1 VKFSKYPLSREI
13 KDNIEKLGWRKPTD
27 IQYRCISVVMRGDDV
42 LAIAQTGTGKTAAFA
57 IPVIHGLQKGK
68 IPGRRDGIRC
78 LVMVPTREL
87 AIQLA
92 DVFKSLAKKTKVKV
106 FALYGGVDQDK
117 QIKKLQDGVDILI
130 STPGRMFDLI
140 SQGYL
145 RTNRIHTLIL
155 DEADHMLAL
164 GLKNQASL
172 KILKKSIGEHQE
184 LENELSFDPNTL
196 RRILDGKRIKAKE
209 RMRKLL
215 RDPAF
220 AYRDIRD
227 KDEYRLDILW
237 KVKLLADQGVGG
249 YAFPKEY
256 GGGGM
261 SGDHIAVFETLAY
274 HDLSLTIKFGVQFGL
289 FGGAVYMLGT
299 SQHHKKYIAPLV
311 KADLLG
317 CFAMTE
323 TGHGSNVRGLETTAT
338 YNHDTKFITIQ
349 SPNLAAGKEYIG
361 NAMHSSMAAVFAQL
375 IVDGVSHGVHAI
387 LVPIRDEQG
396 NILPGVTIKDCGYK
410 MGLNGVDN
418 GRLWF
423 DRVSVPVENLL
434 NKYGNIDKQGKYN
447 SQIDN
452 PNKRFFTMLGA
463 LVAGRVCVGLAGLSA
478 TKSALTIAIRYGLER
493 RQFDTGD
500 GGPEQL
506 LLDYPTHQKRL
517 LPRLAKTYAY
527 SIALSQL
534 AEDYVYADESQIRKI
549 ETKAAGLKAMATWHT
564 TDTIQE
570 CREACGGKGY
580 LAENRISFLKAD
592 SDIFTTFEGDNT
604 VLMQLV
610 AKGLLTEFK
619 QSFHSEGTTAV
630 IKYLRSRIM
639 NTVAEYNPIY
649 KRMTSV
655 DHLMDKDFH
664 NHALRYREK
673 KILLSISKRM
683 QKYLK
688 RRIKP
693 SEVFLKVQVHMMDL
707 AKAYIERLTYKEF
720 IKKMDSLEDSNE
732 KNMLLKLSQLFAL
745 TVIEEDKGWYLEAD
759 YLEGVKTKAIRRMI
773 NKLCQELR
781 YEASGLVVA
790 FGIPE
795 ELLGA
800 KVVV

>member
-1 VKFSKYPLSREI
+1 MSNNSTQYSPGVLSMLPLFYVGWSDSVLSPSEMKLIHKKIGDVEFLSKEDKDYLIHWSNPKNIPSDEVFRSWVKALKVH
-13 KDNIEKLGWRKPTD
+13 
-27 IQYRCISVVMRGDDV
+27 SVD
-42 LAIAQTGTGKTAAFA
+42 
-57 IPVIHGLQKGK
+57 
-68 IPGRRDGIRC
+68 
-78 LVMVPTREL
+78 
-87 AIQLA
+87 
-92 DVFKSLAKKTKVKV
+92 
-106 FALYGGVDQDK
+106 
-117 QIKKLQDGVDILI
+117 
-130 STPGRMFDLI
+130 FDLI
-140 SQGYL
+140 DKKSIAKIGAEIAQASIQYKQDQIWKSPKTIDAL
-145 RTNRIHTLIL
+145 EDI
-155 DEADHMLAL
+155 EKAL

-172 KILKKSIGEHQE
+172 KILKRSLGSEEE
-184 LENELSFDPNTL
+184 LEDENSFDPEKL
-196 RRILDGKRIKAKE
+196 RIILDGERIATKD

-237 KVKLLADQGVGG
+237 KVKLLAEQGVGG

-289 FGGAVYMLGT
+289 FGGAVYSLGT
-299 SQHHKKYIAPLV
+299 EKHHKLYVEPLA
-311 KADLLG
+311 KAELLG

-338 YNHDTKFITIQ
+338 YDHATKSIVVQTP
-349 SPNLAAGKEYIG
+349 SLAAGKEYIG

-375 IVDGVSHGVHAI
+375 VVDGKSHGVHAI
-387 LVPIRDEQG
+387 LVPIRDVDG
-396 NILPGVTIKDCGYK
+396 NILPGVTVKDCGYK
-410 MGLNGVDN
+410 LGLNGVDN

-423 DRVSVPVENLL
+423 DRVTVPVDNLL
-434 NKYGNIDKQGKYN
+434 NKYGDIDADGKYN
-447 SQIDN
+447 SSIDN

-478 TKSALTIAIRYGLER
+478 TKSALTIAIRYALER

-500 GGPEQL
+500 EREQEQL
-506 LLDYPTHQKRL
+506 LLDYPTHQRRL

-527 SIALSQL
+527 SFAMSQL
-534 AEDYVYADESQIRKI
+534 AEDYVKADESQVRKI
-549 ETKAAGLKAMATWHT
+549 ETKAAGLKAMATWHA

-619 QSFHSEGTTAV
+619 QSFHEEGTTAV
-630 IKYLRSRIM
+630 IRYLKSRVM

-649 KRMTSV
+649 KRMASV
-655 DHLMDKDFH
+655 DHLLDRDFH

-673 KILLSISKRM
+673 KILLSISNRM

-688 RRIKP
+688 RRMKP
-693 SEVFLKVQVHMMDL
+693 SEAFLKVQVHMMDL
-707 AKAYIERLTYKEF
+707 AKAYIERLAYKEF
-720 IKKMDSLEDSNE
+720 VNKIDSVEDGDE
-732 KNMLLKLSQLFAL
+732 KNMLIKLSQLFAL
-745 TVIEEDKGWYLEAD
+745 TIIEEDKGWFLEAD
-759 YLEGVKTKAIRRMI
+759 YMEGVKTKAIRRMI
-773 NKLCQELR
+773 SKLCQELR
-781 YEASGLVVA
+781 YEALGLVDA

-800 KVVV
+800 KVVL